1 MPTEAPD
8 GRGTMYFQHSPQL
21 WAAHPDLVA
30 GVVVVADGI
39 TPDADARARVADFTA
54 AALDRLARD
63 GSEAELPEIRAWRR
77 TFAGMG
83 LKPTQY
89 RCASEAL
96 LRRVRKEG
104 SLPSIHPL
112 VDLCNAVSAA
122 FAIPVAALDLA
133 AVTGGLT
140 VRPADG
146 TEEYETFGGDIEHP
160 APGEVTYA
168 DEAGRAHARRWTNRQ
183 SGRSAVR
190 PATASVV
197 IVAEALHETA
207 AADVPKLVA
216 SLADEIAT
224 LWPVTPTT
232 ARVTETTPRL
242 DF

>member
-1 MPTEAPD
+1 
-8 GRGTMYFQHSPQL
+8 MYFQHSPNL
-21 WAAHPDLVA
+21 WADHPDLVA
-30 GVVVVADGI
+30 GTVVVADGI
-39 TPDADARARVADFTA
+39 TPDTDVNARVADHTA
-54 AALDRLARD
+54 VALARLAEA
-63 GSEAELPEIRAWRR
+63 GQEAELPEIRAWRR
-77 TFAGMG
+77 TFAAMG

-104 SLPSIHPL
+104 SLPVVHPL

-133 AVTGGLT
+133 TVTGGLT

-146 TEEYETFGGDIEHP
+146 TEEYETFGGTIEHP

-183 SGRSAVR
+183 SGLSAVR
-190 PATASVV
+190 PGTRSVL
-197 IVAEALHETA
+197 IVAEAMHETA
-207 AADVPKLVA
+207 VSDVPKLVA
-216 SLADEIAT
+216 TLADEIAG
-224 LWPVTPTT
+224 LWPVRPAT
-232 ARVTETTPRL
+232 ARVTASSPRL